1 MKSGGHRFAIIA
13 AAVLE
18 IGSLSLGAADD
29 ADTRSEPTV
38 AITPRARP
46 GRSPDAPIPQAIRAN
61 VKVVLIPV
69 TVNDPLDRPLA
80 GLRKDDFH
88 LFEDNVEQK
97 IVYLSAE
104 DAPASVGLIF
114 DASGSMRH
122 KMETSVAAVEQF
134 FQTALPGDE
143 FLLVR
148 FSDKPVLL
156 TGFTDDVNEISGWLH
171 STQPGGWTALHD
183 AIYLGIQ
190 KMKRAKNGRRAL
202 LVLSDGGDNNSRYSA
217 SELRE
222 LVREAD
228 VRIYSIG
235 LLEGSHLLER
245 ISNET
250 GGRMIRVR
258 KLEDLPDAMEKL
270 SRDLR
275 SQYLLGYYSSNP
287 LNDGRYRK
295 VQVQVN
301 QPEAHASWRHGYYA
315 PIQ

>member
-1 MKSGGHRFAIIA
+1 MKLGGHRFAFA
-13 AAVLE
+13 AGAVFV
-18 IGSLSLGAADD
+18 IGWPSLGTAED
-29 ADTRSEPTV
+29 ADHRNEPTV
-38 AITPRARP
+38 AITPRAQP
-46 GRSPDAPIPQAIRAN
+46 GRSAETLVPRSIRAD

-69 TVNDPLDRPLA
+69 TVSDLLDRPIA
-80 GLRKDDFH
+80 GLGKEDFH
-88 LFEDNVEQK
+88 LYEDSVEQK

-114 DASGSMRH
+114 DASGSMRN
-122 KMETSVAAVEQF
+122 KIETSVAAVEQF
-134 FQTALPGDE
+134 FQTTLPGDE

-156 TGFTDDVNEISGWLH
+156 TGFTDDVNQISGWLH
-171 STQPGGWTALHD
+171 ATQPGGWTALHD

-217 SELRE
+217 SELRG

-235 LLEGSHLLER
+235 LLQSSQLLER

-258 KLEDLPDAMEKL
+258 RLDELPDAIEKL

-287 LNDGRYRK
+287 QNDGRYRK

-315 PIQ
+315 PMQ

>member
-1 MKSGGHRFAIIA
+1 
-13 AAVLE
+13 
-18 IGSLSLGAADD
+18 
-29 ADTRSEPTV
+29 
-38 AITPRARP
+38 
-46 GRSPDAPIPQAIRAN
+46 
-61 VKVVLIPV
+61 
-69 TVNDPLDRPLA
+69 VNDPLDRPLA

-122 KMETSVAAVEQF
+122 KLETSVAAVEQF
-134 FQTALPGDE
+134 FRTTLPGDE

-156 TGFTDDVNEISGWLH
+156 TGFTDDVNEIAGWLH

-190 KMKRAKNGRRAL
+190 KMRRAKNGRRAL
-202 LVLSDGGDNNSRYSA
+202 LVLSDGGDNNSRYTA

-258 KLEDLPDAMEKL
+258 KLEELPDAIEKL

-287 LNDGRYRK
+287 QNDGRYRK